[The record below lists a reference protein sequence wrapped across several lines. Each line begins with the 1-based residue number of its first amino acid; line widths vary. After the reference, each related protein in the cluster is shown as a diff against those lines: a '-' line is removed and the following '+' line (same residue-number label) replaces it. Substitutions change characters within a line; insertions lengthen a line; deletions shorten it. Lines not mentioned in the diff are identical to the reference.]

1 MEQSNQPQDLI
12 KLPLLKAV
20 NLDGF
25 AIYKKRNGRVNLDIN
40 KSVYCLAGANGLG
53 KSTLLTAIIFG
64 LCGFLRKR
72 TQERIAQEKRRPSG
86 EKYAKEYFEGR
97 VGEADKSGAKISLKF
112 RIGKYLYSLQ
122 RAIFTKGIEDL
133 VIVDTESDTVIYN
146 NDGQSAKKKL
156 EDYESNIANHTRLK
170 SFDRFAFLIQHVL
183 AFDEEHHL
191 LFWDKEALEDALFT
205 CIGLDPQLTGLAVS
219 LRNELSKIDS
229 KRRNLQ
235 YAKSQMEKV
244 LRASQQFYENV
255 DDIVI
260 DKELLRSLQDEL
272 DNLKQEQKDKQSEI
286 DTENSLLAQHTH
298 QKMLLEREYQSLFEK
313 MTANNVAIP
322 FELELKQSVESQK
335 CFCCGSKESTAISTI
350 KSKLEENQ
358 CAICGS
364 DVAEGGFE
372 KLDELSNEL
381 AKLDSYIAEINSKIK
396 NSSMK
401 IERLMK
407 EVNEISEEEK
417 KVVVNITHL
426 CPSSELAAQALDG
439 SSPIS
444 SMKSKLE
451 AFDEKRV
458 ALDQDKNR
466 ISKDY
471 NQCLKELESKYL
483 LIENQFVPL
492 FKKLAEQFIG
502 MQVSISLVRPKSP
515 NSKKSMLE
523 IAIEGAS
530 RLVEHQL
537 SESQRFFIDIALKM
551 SLIQFCTGESENV
564 SMLLDT
570 PEGSLDI
577 AYESKVGE
585 MFALFI
591 KHNKSLFITANL
603 NSSELLK
610 RLALKCTKEQMH
622 LERMIDWAD
631 LSSVQKQ
638 EEDLF
643 NRAYSDILTYLEGN
657 THA

>member
-1 MEQSNQPQDLI
+1 M
-12 KLPLLKAV
+12 
-20 NLDGF
+20 
-25 AIYKKRNGRVNLDIN
+25 
-40 KSVYCLAGANGLG
+40 
-53 KSTLLTAIIFG
+53 
-64 LCGFLRKR
+64 CGFLRKR

-97 VGEADKSGAKISLKF
+97 VGEADKSEAKISLKF

-133 VIVDTESDTVIYN
+133 VITDTESGTVIYD
-146 NDGQSAKKKL
+146 NDGHSIKKKL

-170 SFDRFAFLIQHVL
+170 SFDRFAFLIQYVL

-191 LFWDKEALEDALFT
+191 LFWDKEALEDALFS
-205 CIGLDPQLTGLAVS
+205 CIGLDPKLTGQAVS
-219 LRNELSKIDS
+219 LRNELTRIDS

-244 LRASQQFYENV
+244 LKASQQFYDNV
-255 DDIVI
+255 DDTMV
-260 DKELLRSLQDEL
+260 DKELLDSLRDEL
-272 DNLKQEQKDKQSEI
+272 ASLKQEQKDKQSEI

-298 QKMLLEREYQSLFEK
+298 KKMLLEKEYQILFEK

-322 FELELKQSVESQK
+322 FELELKQSVESQR
-335 CFCCGSKESTAISTI
+335 CFCCGCEERMAISAI
-350 KSKLEENQ
+350 KAKLEVNQ

-364 DVAEGGFE
+364 DIVEGGFE

-381 AKLDSYIAEINSKIK
+381 AKFDADIAEINGKIK

-407 EVNEISEEEK
+407 EVDDISEKEK
-417 KVVVNITHL
+417 GVVAKITHI
-426 CPSSELAAQALDG
+426 CPSSDLAAQALDG
-439 SSPIS
+439 NNPIS
-444 SMKSKLE
+444 NMKSKLE

-458 ALDQDKNR
+458 SLDQAKNR
-466 ISKDY
+466 ISKEY

-492 FKKLAEQFIG
+492 FKRLAEQFIG
-502 MQVSISLVRPKSP
+502 MQVSISLVRPKSH
-515 NSKKSMLE
+515 NSKKTMLE

-551 SLIQFCTGESENV
+551 SLVQFCTGDSEDV

-591 KHNKSLFITANL
+591 EHNKSLFITANL

-610 RLALKCTKEQMH
+610 RLASKCTKERMH

-638 EEDLF
+638 EENLF
-643 NRAYSDILTYLEGN
+643 NGAYQDILAHLEGN
-657 THA
+657 AHA